1 MTLQHKLW
9 LAIGSCGLIT
19 LLCGGTLLLQSL
31 RVIDITRYFPTL
43 HPGTPAGEQAAPGE
57 QTTSAAPAGS
67 PADAPTAT
75 PRQGKGGADGDD
87 APELLDEG
95 GAKSGEADTPASPRE
110 LGPLGSVTGTL
121 AESPSENPGSIRT
134 TRVKLN
140 PAAMDWTQ
148 PGRHPKIGDRI
159 ALTLPPDNQRFVIEV
174 VYFEERAD
182 GSGLVLYG
190 KLEELGASVIMM
202 TVGNKLH
209 VRINDVAHHRIYFVS
224 FMEGTDEYIVEECD
238 ADLQPQADTCGSE
251 QQIQQEIGISPA
263 VRTAPKET
271 EENP

>member
-9 LAIGSCGLIT
+9 LAIGSCGLVT

-43 HPGTPAGEQAAPGE
+43 HPGTPAGEQRVPGE
-57 QTTSAAPAGS
+57 QPASAEPAGSSAAAPA
-67 PADAPTAT
+67 AT
-75 PRQGKGGADGDD
+75 PRQGKGGSDEDD
-87 APELLDEG
+87 APELIDDG
-95 GAKSGEADTPASPRE
+95 GAKQSGTDAPARPRE
-110 LGPLGSVTGTL
+110 LGALGTVTGTL
-121 AESPSENPGSIRT
+121 SESPSENPGSIRT

-140 PAAMDWTQ
+140 PAAMDWAQ

-159 ALTLPPDNQRFVIEV
+159 ALSLPPDNQRFVIEV

-224 FMEGTDEYIVEECD
+224 LMEGSDEYIVEECD
-238 ADLQPQADTCGSE
+238 ADLQPQADGCGSE
-251 QQIQQEIGISPA
+251 QQAMQDSSTGSAEEA
-263 VRTAPKET
+263 NTT
-271 EENP
+271 EEAS